1 MRDIGLI
8 LLGLLV
14 VLIFILFDALILWG
28 LVNLFCL
35 TFNINFTFTFLQ
47 SFVISLIYKIVRIV
61 FF

>member
-1 MRDIGLI
+1 MKDIGLI

-14 VLIFILFDALILWG
+14 VFIVMLFDALILWA

-35 TFNINFTFTFLQ
+35 AFSINFTFTFLQ
-47 SFVISLIYKIVRIV
+47 SLVIAFIYRIIRK

>member
-1 MRDIGLI
+1 MKDIGLI

-14 VLIFILFDALILWG
+14 VFIVMLFDALILWA

-35 TFNINFTFTFLQ
+35 AFSINFTFTFLQ
-47 SFVISLIYKIVRIV
+47 GLVIGFIYRIIRI